1 MESEQERPRT
11 GSALRELL
19 ETLILTVVTY
29 LLVRTFL
36 FETYRVVG
44 QSMEPTLV
52 QDERLIVSKLS
63 YRLHEPQ
70 RGDIIVFRDPNDSGR
85 NLIKRII
92 GLPGEVV
99 EIRNGLVYIN
109 GQQLDEPYLV
119 EYSAGSEPQTPT
131 PDGYYYVMGD
141 NRNNSS
147 DSRSWGVLAADNIIG
162 KAAFTYWPVQFWGP
176 VPHETYGDQ
185 SQ

>member
-1 MESEQERPRT
+1 MESEQVEPKA
-11 GSALRELL
+11 GSILRELL

-70 RGDIIVFRDPNDSGR
+70 RGDIIVFHDPQEPSR

-92 GLPGEVV
+92 GLPGEII
-99 EIRNGLVYIN
+99 EINSGQVFVN
-109 GQQLDEPYLV
+109 GQQLDEPYLN
-119 EYSAGSEPQTPT
+119 SPSLRAEPQTPIPEGT
-131 PDGYYYVMGD
+131 YFVMGD

-147 DSRSWGVLAADNIIG
+147 DSRSWGVLAKDRIVG
-162 KAAFTYWPVQFWGP
+162 KAAFTYWPARLWGP
-176 VPHETYGDQ
+176 APHETYGIVP
-185 SQ
+185 

>member
-1 MESEQERPRT
+1 MEPEQEQPQK

-19 ETLILTVVTY
+19 ETLILTVITY

-44 QSMEPTLV
+44 QSMEPTLQ
-52 QDERLIVSKLS
+52 QDQRLIVSKLT

-70 RGDIIVFRDPNDSGR
+70 RGDIIVFHDPQDPSR

-92 GLPGEVV
+92 GLPGETL
-99 EIRNGLVYIN
+99 EIRNGQVFIN
-109 GQQLDEPYLV
+109 EQQLNEPYLTS
-119 EYSAGSEPQTPT
+119 YSARSEAPVPI
-131 PDGYYYVMGD
+131 PDGYYFVMGD

-147 DSRSWGVLAADNIIG
+147 DSLSWGALSADRIVG
-162 KAAFTYWPVQFWGP
+162 KAAFTYWPVGLWGP
-176 VPHETYGDQ
+176 APHETYGDE
-185 SQ
+185 S

>member
-1 MESEQERPRT
+1 MEADQEQPKS
-11 GSALRELL
+11 GSTLRELL

-44 QSMEPTLV
+44 QSMDPTLE

-63 YRLHEPQ
+63 YRLHDPQ
-70 RGDIIVFRDPNDSGR
+70 RGDIIVFHDPQDPSR

-92 GLPGEVV
+92 GLPGEML
-99 EIRNGLVYIN
+99 EIRDGQVFINEQPLNEPYIN
-109 GQQLDEPYLV
+109 GHMNGTEP
-119 EYSAGSEPQTPT
+119 PT
-131 PDGYYYVMGD
+131 PVPEGYYFVMGD

-147 DSRSWGVLAADNIIG
+147 DSRSWGPLAKDKIVG
-162 KAAFTYWPVQFWGP
+162 KAAFTYWPIRLWGP
-176 VPHETYGDQ
+176 APHAIYDITP
-185 SQ
+185 

>member
-1 MESEQERPRT
+1 MESEQEQPKT

-52 QDERLIVSKLS
+52 QDQRLIVSKLS
-63 YRLHEPQ
+63 YRLHDPQ

-92 GLPGEVV
+92 GLPGE
-99 EIRNGLVYIN
+99 IIAINNGLVFIN
-109 GQQLDEPYLV
+109 EQQIDEPYLD
-119 EYSAGSEPQTPT
+119 SSSGRSEAQTVI
-131 PDGYYYVMGD
+131 PDGYYFVMGD
-141 NRNNSS
+141 NRSNSS
-147 DSRSWGVLAADNIIG
+147 DSRSWGVLAADKIVG
-162 KAAFTYWPVQFWGP
+162 KAAFTYWPVGLWGP
-176 VPHETYGDQ
+176 APHETYGDEP
-185 SQ
+185 